1 LSTEGFPVRRR
12 VKISFLSAFLTL
24 LTVAFATALV
34 VRVRAYSVRTT
45 TESASATTASA
56 SAQTRHGSVA
66 ARTIYEPLPAGSTTS
81 SAAGTA
87 GTVSTAKTTSSA
99 WSARAQRF
107 RELLALGAPPGPTK
121 TTVVVP
127 APIKPAPPTAPV
139 KPQSTG
145 PRVVQPSANP
155 FSGSRATAGAST
167 MTPQPNNRPN
177 TGTAGP
183 AAPADPNSDTAPP
196 QLLSINFDPPQVQ
209 DGGDTTLIITATD
222 DLSGIRGI
230 SGTLTSPTGKA
241 VQGFAQQRDG
251 DSSRYLSRIHIP
263 EKAEEG
269 LWKVS
274 FLTMSDMATNSVT
287 LSYAQGSLPPTAALK
302 VISSGSDS
310 TPPTLSNVWLDR
322 RAMRAGEH
330 NTLFVDA
337 QDDKSGVHLV
347 AAVFLSPS
355 KLARIGVGCQK
366 GSNETWQCDVY
377 PPLCLDC
384 GDWTLEQVQLQDN
397 ANNFATVRA
406 ENPAVAAVRLNIASD
421 SCDNTPPVVQS
432 VTLNKT
438 ELLMGRDEPVVEV
451 TAQVSDDA
459 CGIGGVSA
467 QVVGPG
473 SSSSGMFFSFQQR
486 EGTTF
491 VGTIRLDAHAARGV
505 WRLQSL
511 TVNDKGQNLK
521 IYYANDPLLSRAM
534 FTVK

>member
-1 LSTEGFPVRRR
+1 VRRR
-12 VKISFLSAFLTL
+12 VKISFLSIFLTL

-45 TESASATTASA
+45 TESASATTGSA
-56 SAQTRHGSVA
+56 SAHTGHGSVG
-66 ARTIYEPLPAGSTTS
+66 ARTSYEPLPANGTTG

-87 GTVSTAKTTSSA
+87 GATAAAKTSSSA

-107 RELLALGAPPGPTK
+107 RELLALAAPPGPAKPTAVVQPQAK
-121 TTVVVP
+121 TATP
-127 APIKPAPPTAPV
+127 QAPV
-139 KPQSTG
+139 KPQSMISKLLQPIANAFSSRSAST
-145 PRVVQPSANP
+145 PSTVQPL
-155 FSGSRATAGAST
+155 
-167 MTPQPNNRPN
+167 QPNSNNRPN
-177 TGTAGP
+177 TGTTGP
-183 AAPADPNSDTAPP
+183 VDPNSDTAPP

-230 SGTLTSPTGKA
+230 SGTLTSPNGKA

-302 VISSGSDS
+302 VVSSGSDS
-310 TPPTLSNVWLDR
+310 TPPTLSNGWLER

-366 GSNETWQCDVY
+366 GSNDVWQCDVY

-438 ELLMGRDEPVVEV
+438 EVVMGRDEPVVEV

-521 IYYANDPLLSRAM
+521 IYYANDPLLARAM